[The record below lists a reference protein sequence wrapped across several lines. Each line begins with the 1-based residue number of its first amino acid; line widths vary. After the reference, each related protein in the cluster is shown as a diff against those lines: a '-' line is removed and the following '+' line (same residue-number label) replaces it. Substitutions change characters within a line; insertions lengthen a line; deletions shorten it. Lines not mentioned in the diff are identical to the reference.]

1 MPYPFLSLVHDAGTE
16 QGLTWLWLGT
26 ADILEL
32 KVGCGLANRRAK
44 GILGGTVTQKRSDGG
59 GRVGCGSLRVR
70 VGKVRDGD
78 SSVGAS
84 HI

>member
-44 GILGGTVTQKRSDGG
+44 GILGGTVTQKCTMGVAG
-59 GRVGCGSLRVR
+59 W
-70 VGKVRDGD
+70 
-78 SSVGAS
+78 GAGA
-84 HI
+84 